1 VSAGAGGPEPRASP
15 PGQHDH
21 DRGVTERPAAVNPG
35 SGSSHSATAV
45 STKPTQAASRAGTR
59 WAKLRAFAMS
69 TWERFTRDRCSTSA
83 WSLASKGFLAIFPA
97 LIALLGLVH
106 LLDLSGTAVHKLT
119 AALDKILPP
128 GASAVVSQAVSSASH
143 EPATESEIA
152 LISGILVA
160 LWSVAGGISTL
171 QIALDIAYE
180 VPHDRRYIA
189 RHLRSLPL
197 MLATLILGLGASAL
211 SVFGASLGHAIRDQM
226 PFGGTAFTIIWTVA
240 RWLIT
245 VAAITVLLQ
254 LFYSYGPNR
263 KGPGWRWA
271 SLGSALGAAIFLLA
285 SLGFSFY
292 VKHFGSYEKVY
303 GALAGAVILI
313 LWLYLGG
320 IAVLVGAELNAE
332 IERRA
337 ASGRRQVEHRQGD
350 LTSPLQAGLAWARFE
365 LVGRLGLEPRT
376 GGL

>member
-1 VSAGAGGPEPRASP
+1 VSAGAGGPESRASLP
-15 PGQHDH
+15 SHDDPGDA
-21 DRGVTERPAAVNPG
+21 VTERPAAVDRGGGPF
-35 SGSSHSATAV
+35 HPATAV
-45 STKPTQAASRAGTR
+45 SAKAAPHSSRARLGWSGR
-59 WAKLRAFAMS
+59 RAIAKN
-69 TWERFTRDRCSTSA
+69 TWERYTQDRCSTTA
-83 WSLASKGFLAIFPA
+83 WSLACKGFLAIFPA

-106 LLDLSGTAVHKLT
+106 VLNLSGTAVHRLT
-119 AALDKILPP
+119 TALHEVLPP
-128 GASAVVSQAVSSASH
+128 GASEVVSQAVTSASRQS
-143 EPATESEIA
+143 ASESVIA
-152 LISGILVA
+152 LIGGILVA

-197 MLATLILGLGASAL
+197 MLATVILGLGASAL
-211 SVFGASLGHAIRDQM
+211 SVFGASVGHAIRHQM
-226 PFGGTAFTIIWTVA
+226 PFGGTAFSIIWTAA

-254 LFYSYGPNR
+254 ILYSHGPNR
-263 KGPGWRWA
+263 KGPRWRWTSA
-271 SLGSALGAAIFLLA
+271 GSTVGAAIFVIA

-313 LWLYLGG
+313 FWLYLGG

-332 IERRA
+332 IERRG
-337 ASGRRQVEHRQGD
+337 ASGRRQVDHRQGD
-350 LTSPLQAGLAWARFE
+350 LMAHRPGSGAGRC
-365 LVGRLGLEPRT
+365 R
-376 GGL
+376 